1 MYCPANPVSAL
12 IGDETPIRFVLSAIL
27 KVGIYFYECVD
38 NVSYHSRGLSLTLEE
53 SDEHWRSQLNFVGL
67 SLPL

>member
-27 KVGIYFYECVD
+27 KVGIYQ
-38 NVSYHSRGLSLTLEE
+38 LESE
-53 SDEHWRSQLNFVGL
+53 SKKVFSQ
-67 SLPL
+67 